1 MTLPQLFAVMIIIWG
16 LGAWAY
22 LCLTWSSDEHD
33 EA

>member
-1 MTLPQLFAVMIIIWG
+1 MTLPQLFTVMIITWG

-22 LCLTWSSDEHD
+22 LCLTWSDDEHD